1 MSTPVSRSELAINGG
16 PKAVTSLADGPPRI
30 GLEELRQVLD
40 VWPLSAETRAKI
52 DAALDAETLT
62 AAPHLFRYYAP
73 VESKVSILERE
84 FGALFGSPY
93 CLAVNSGTSA
103 LITSL
108 VALGIGP
115 GDEVIVPAYTFF
127 ASPASIVTA
136 RAIPVITEVDETL
149 CLDPN
154 AVADNITDQTKAI
167 MVVHMAGMC
176 ADMDPILEIA
186 RERNLKVIEDCAQAE
201 GGTYRGKHLGT
212 LGDCGAHSFDFYK
225 LIAAGEGGM
234 VTCKD
239 EYVYMRAQSWHDT
252 AACWR
257 PNRYAAERRTGEL
270 FAGEN
275 YRMNELAG
283 AVALGQL
290 AKNPD
295 SVKGNQRAKQRI
307 MASLDLPPAAKPQR
321 IPDPGEA
328 STGLVI
334 FVPSATAAEEYA
346 AALRA
351 EGIGAGGTFD
361 QTVRDWH
368 WYVHWEHILEQ
379 KTATPEGCPYTCG
392 FYKGKLPEYSV
403 DMCPNTRDLLMRAVR
418 IGISAYWTDADC
430 DAIAAGINKV
440 AWALLAQQ

>member
-1 MSTPVSRSELAINGG
+1 MPETVNSSNLAIYGG
-16 PKAVTSLADGPPRI
+16 PKAVTSLTGGDPKL
-30 GLEELRQVLD
+30 GLEELREVLD
-40 VWPLSAETRAKI
+40 LWPLSAETRAKV
-52 DAALDAETLT
+52 DAALEAEQL
-62 AAPHLFRYYAP
+62 AAGPHLFRYYGP
-73 VESKVSILERE
+73 TESKVSQLEKQFAQKFE
-84 FGALFGSPY
+84 SPY
-93 CLAVNSGTSA
+93 ALAVNSGTSA

-136 RAIPVITEVDETL
+136 RAIPVLTEIDDTL
-149 CLDPN
+149 CLDPK

-186 RERNLKVIEDCAQAE
+186 RERKLFVIEDCAQAE
-201 GGTYRGKHLGT
+201 GGTYKGKHLGT

-239 EYVYMRAQSWHDT
+239 EFVAMRAASWHDT

-257 PNRYAAERRTGEL
+257 PDRYASERREGEL

-275 YRMNELAG
+275 YRMNEMAG
-283 AVALGQL
+283 AVALAQL
-290 AKNPD
+290 AKND
-295 SVKGNQRAKQRI
+295 WFISNNQRVKQ
-307 MASLDLPPAAKPQR
+307 AVLAGLKPHPRVQLQR
-321 IPDPGEA
+321 IPDSGEA
-328 STGLVI
+328 STGLVFFTPTTEDAI
-334 FVPSATAAEEYA
+334 KVAQ
-346 AALRA
+346 ALRA

-379 KTATPEGCPYTCG
+379 KTATSEGCPYTCPY
-392 FYKGKLPEYSV
+392 YKGTLPDYNV
-403 DMCPNTRDLLMRAVR
+403 DMCPKTRDYLMRAVR
-418 IGISAYWTDADC
+418 IGLAPTWTAEEC
-430 DAIAAGINKV
+430 AAIAQGINKV
-440 AWALLAQQ
+440 TAALL